1 LSVFTKAVVGFT
13 HAAPVRSVITK
24 TTAGRRLAHRF
35 VAGDTL
41 TQAVT
46 VARQLNDAGLL
57 VSLDHLGEEVTDRP
71 TALAARRDYL
81 DCIDS
86 IAAEGLD
93 ANISIKLTQLGLAF
107 DPPLAAEAVSELA
120 GKAREA
126 GTTVTIDMEDSRFTA
141 ATVDLYA
148 TAQKEHG
155 NLGLALQTYLYRTV
169 EDLRRL
175 APLGGHLRLCK
186 GAYVEPPDIAYQT
199 RHEVSAAFAAL
210 LEELMAADKVRP
222 AIATHDLAL
231 IDLAKSL
238 GAGRT
243 NFEFQMLY
251 GVRTAVQKELAAQG
265 FPMRVYVP
273 FGSHWYPYL
282 TRRLGE
288 RPANLG
294 LFLRAFVGR

>member
-1 LSVFTKAVVGFT
+1 VGLT

-24 TTAGRRLAHRF
+24 TAAGRRVAHRF

-41 TQAVT
+41 VQAVA
-46 VARQLNDAGLL
+46 VAHQLNDAGLL
-57 VSLDHLGEEVTDRP
+57 VSLDHLGEEVTDRS
-71 TALAARRDYL
+71 TALSARRDYL
-81 DCIDS
+81 DCIDG

-107 DPPLAAEAVSELA
+107 DLPLAAEAVAVLA
-120 GKAREA
+120 GKAAET

-210 LEELMAADKVRP
+210 LEELMSAEKVRP

-238 GAGRT
+238 GVGRT

-251 GVRTAVQKELAAQG
+251 GVRPAVQKELAAQG